1 MCYFILVALDDRYK
15 EPLSTKQLK
24 VGKGQKQDVHFI
36 NNGPASNVVVV
47 GKNQRVL
54 LFLKKNSPLSD
65 SSSRVTNI
73 VITYM
78 YTSWDILYRTHYH
91 EILLLPWA
99 CGASCRK
106 IKEKWDWQNIG
117 NSINTIS
124 IYKRTGHWD
133 ICNYEFFYRSWA
145 ETGHL

>member
-78 YTSWDILYRTHYH
+78 YTS
-91 EILLLPWA
+91 
-99 CGASCRK
+99 
-106 IKEKWDWQNIG
+106 
-117 NSINTIS
+117 
-124 IYKRTGHWD
+124 
-133 ICNYEFFYRSWA
+133 
-145 ETGHL
+145 